1 MKNCISCGLLFSL
14 LMVYTVHAQKSTVPK
29 TDKEKVSYIIG
40 QNIAKDFKSKQI
52 DIDLQMLLKGIEDEL
67 GGKKGVLTEK
77 EIEETM
83 QKFQKEMV
91 AKIEKKQKEENVKN
105 RKEGET
111 FAAEYKKKAGVTT
124 LPNGLQYRVLKEGKG
139 PKPTAEQ
146 TVKVHYRGTFIDGK
160 EFDSSYKRGQPVE
173 FPLNGVIRGWSEA
186 LQLMPVGSKWEIVI
200 PPDLAYGENG
210 AGSVIPPGATLVF
223 EVELLEIK

>member
-1 MKNCISCGLLFSL
+1 MKHVLLSL
-14 LMVYTVHAQKSTVPK
+14 TLVFVFLSTTFAQKSTAPK
-29 TDKEKVSYIIG
+29 TEKEKVSYIIG
-40 QNIAKDFKSKQI
+40 MNIAKDFKSKHV
-52 DIDLQMLLKGIEDEL
+52 DVDLKMLLKGMEDEL
-67 GGKKGVLTEK
+67 GGKKSALTDK

-83 QKFQKEMV
+83 QKFQKEMM
-91 AKIEKKQKEENVKN
+91 AKMEQEQKAENEKN
-105 RKEGET
+105 RKEGDA
-111 FAAEYKKKAGVTT
+111 FMASYKKKPGVNS
-124 LPNGLQYRVLKEGKG
+124 LSNGILYRVLKEGKG
-139 PKPTAEQ
+139 QKPTAEQ

-186 LQLMPVGSKWEIVI
+186 LQHMPVGSKWEIVI